1 MGKTVI
7 ITGGGSGIG
16 RCLCRYF
23 AKKGWS
29 VCAAD
34 ISEEGVLQT
43 VDEIARSYPHVH
55 AVKTDTRSIDKV
67 RRMGEEC
74 IEHFGHIDALVNNA
88 GITDKQHR
96 TLLEMPYDI
105 WHKVLA
111 TNLTGSFICLREC
124 ARIMNER
131 GGGNIVNI
139 TSLLGQR
146 GHPRAGD
153 AAYGV
158 SKAALEALTE
168 YACCELIDEKI
179 NVNSAY
185 PGAMVNT
192 GFFDYLNEE
201 ERKGLERPE
210 IMNEL
215 VYVLCS
221 LEPGELSGRSLC
233 AQTWKEDRKLMD
245 LYRKYL
251 LEDDR

>member
-1 MGKTVI
+1 MPKAVI

-23 AKKGWS
+23 ALKGWM

-34 ISEEGVLQT
+34 LSIEKVHKTVEEISRYNPGAFAVRADIRNL
-43 VDEIARSYPHVH
+43 VD
-55 AVKTDTRSIDKV
+55 V
-67 RRMGEEC
+67 RGMAERCLER
-74 IEHFGHIDALVNNA
+74 FGRIDAIVNNA
-88 GITDKQHR
+88 GITDKKHR
-96 TLLEMPYDI
+96 TLLDMPYEIWRDI
-105 WHKVLA
+105 IE
-111 TNLTGSFICLREC
+111 TNLTGSFMCLREC
-124 ARIMNER
+124 SMMMIKQ

-146 GHPRAGD
+146 GYTRIGD
-153 AAYGV
+153 TAYGV

-168 YACCELIDEKI
+168 YAASELKDFRI

-192 GFFDYLNEE
+192 GFFDYLSEE
-201 ERKGLERPE
+201 DRRGLESPE

-221 LEPGELSGRSLC
+221 LEPHELTGRSLC
-233 AQTWKEDRKLMD
+233 AKTWKDDPGLIE
-245 LYRKYL
+245 LYRKYIRV
-251 LEDDR
+251 E